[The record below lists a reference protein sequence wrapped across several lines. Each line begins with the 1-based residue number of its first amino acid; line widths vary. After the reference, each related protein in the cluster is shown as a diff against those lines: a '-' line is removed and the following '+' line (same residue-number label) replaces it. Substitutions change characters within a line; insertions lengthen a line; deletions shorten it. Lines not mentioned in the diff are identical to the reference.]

1 METNVT
7 LGEEIVRTIKT
18 KVDERYNHYV
28 KFGIPL
34 DPNPDKL
41 NEKEWK
47 KREIKR
53 ILESIEWN
61 LNNY

>member
-7 LGEEIVRTIKT
+7 LGEEIAKTIKA

-28 KFGIPL
+28 ILDIPL
-34 DPNPDKL
+34 DLDLGKL
-41 NEKEWK
+41 NEKGE

-53 ILESIEWN
+53 ILKI
-61 LNNY
+61 

>member
-7 LGEEIVRTIKT
+7 LGEEIAKTIKT

-28 KFGIPL
+28 IFGIPL
-34 DPNPDKL
+34 DLDPDKP

-47 KREIKR
+47 EREIKR
-53 ILESIEWN
+53 ILENIEWN

>member
-7 LGEEIVRTIKT
+7 LGEEIAKTIKT

-28 KFGIPL
+28 TFGIPL
-34 DPNPDKL
+34 DLDLDKL

-53 ILESIEWN
+53 ILENIEWN